1 MGVKIREKP
10 KGSGVYWAFIDHN
23 GKRRAK
29 KIGTDE
35 KAALGIAKKI
45 EAKLALGDFGVLE
58 KTKSV
63 KTFKAFAKDFL
74 EGYAKTALKE
84 STYRG
89 YRSIL
94 DKHLEPAFGKK
105 PINEISRTDVKNF
118 IFKKIKDGMSI
129 SRAKRIK
136 ATLSGIFSHAVED
149 GLILVNPAA
158 RLDRFLNAK
167 DQSLSNEISPYSA
180 KELEIY
186 LETVRS
192 HFAEHFPMFLTLA
205 RTGLRLGE
213 ALGLQWGDIDFRGKF
228 IEIRRA
234 WVNGRL
240 TTTKTGKTRRV
251 DATPLLLAT
260 LKSLNQ
266 RRKEQTLKNGW
277 GEVPE
282 WVFVNQDGKPLDPG
296 NVRGRVHYKACEKAK
311 LRRVRIH
318 DLRHSYATIRI
329 SAGHNIADVSR
340 QLGHASI
347 KITVD
352 TYYHW
357 LPSQHT
363 GEISELDEI
372 GKARNNPQ
380 PSRSKKE
387 QGATD

>member
-1 MGVKIREKP
+1 
-10 KGSGVYWAFIDHN
+10 
-23 GKRRAK
+23 
-29 KIGTDE
+29 
-35 KAALGIAKKI
+35 
-45 EAKLALGDFGVLE
+45 
-58 KTKSV
+58 
-63 KTFKAFAKDFL
+63 
-74 EGYAKTALKE
+74 
-84 STYRG
+84 
-89 YRSIL
+89 L

-105 PINEISRTDVKNF
+105 PINEISRPDIKSF
-118 IFKKIKDGMSI
+118 IFKKIKAGMSI

-149 GLILVNPAA
+149 GLILANPAA
-158 RLDRFLNAK
+158 RLDKFLNAK

-234 WVNGRL
+234 WVNARL

-260 LKSLNQ
+260 LKSLKQ

-277 GEVPE
+277 GEVPK

-380 PSRSKKE
+380 PISIKKE